1 MSWGAGTGRCACA
14 PAPSGSGF
22 QLGGGGK
29 GFVCPSSPLPA
40 RGSGGTSAAPRVGSA
55 LLEGRPDPRG
65 KFENGEGGRRGFF
78 RAGSCLPVPGGGGG
92 KEAAGAQWRGRGGET
107 DGLRPVPLRRPLRPS
122 VILQG
127 LGGLVGASE
136 GDEGTSVSF

>member
-1 MSWGAGTGRCACA
+1 MRTAHARLLPWGLV
-14 PAPSGSGF
+14 SN
-22 QLGGGGK
+22 LGGGGK

-40 RGSGGTSAAPRVGSA
+40 RRSGGTSAAPRVGSA
-55 LLEGRPDPRG
+55 LREGHPDPRG
-65 KFENGEGGRRGFF
+65 KFENGEGGRRRGFF
-78 RAGSCLPVPGGGGG
+78 RAGSWLPGGGGG
-92 KEAAGAQWRGRGGET
+92 KETAGAQWPGRGGET

-122 VILQG
+122 VILRG